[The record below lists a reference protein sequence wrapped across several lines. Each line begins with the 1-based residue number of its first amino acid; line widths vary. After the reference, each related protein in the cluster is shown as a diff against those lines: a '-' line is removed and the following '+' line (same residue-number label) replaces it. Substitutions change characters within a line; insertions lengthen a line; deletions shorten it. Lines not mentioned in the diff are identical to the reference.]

1 LLIVSAYQFGPN
13 RSRYSCE
20 QRNART
26 EPALAHREKIRIA
39 SITDKLDLVDDQRRR
54 VSIFVM
60 HLGVLPAD
68 PISVVSVTGRD
79 DEGKSYSLPV
89 ESVSSPPGV
98 SDASQIV
105 VRLPDNMIG
114 APRDLWLKVMV
125 RERISSEAFIK
136 IAAP

>member
-1 LLIVSAYQFGPN
+1 V
-13 RSRYSCE
+13 
-20 QRNART
+20 
-26 EPALAHREKIRIA
+26 HREKIRIA

-89 ESVSSPPGV
+89 ESVISPLGV

-114 APRDLWLKVMV
+114 APRDLWLKVTV